1 MPVIY
6 GSSRI
11 QETSI
16 SGSIPGPTGNTGPTG
31 PTGNTGPT
39 GPTGATGITG
49 DGITFE
55 WYDFVSGVAG
65 FSYGITSGGNSY
77 GLGTITFT
85 LDTGT
90 TIAVTGCTGATGD
103 GIAFDDGQW
112 HTSFDI
118 KNTTTDQDYSEI
130 FKELESNGTAGGTA
144 YFRTLTSSGRDISI
158 DGVTDYYIRIR
169 GATYDY
175 GRMGNTGELLHIYDG
190 LSAHGSL
197 NTFWDDDKKNLTAR
211 LTTFREA
218 TSSVNL
224 YEEDA
229 IGNTAPVGSPTGLT
243 GEFVPFTYISTNI
256 DGNTEIYSGFH
267 MGQTHD
273 SEKGASTDV
282 THVFSNS
289 KTIHDTQYSSAS
301 NLGSCCYCTDS
312 DIADDYPGCVDYVT
326 EEYCT
331 NLGGVFDT
339 TTCLAR
345 PEGPN
350 CYSEGACCVNGIC
363 AETSLNKCRNVYGGF
378 YVEGKTCVDVE
389 ILGGCPD
396 PCETTGACC
405 VEGACYEM
413 SEYQCSFEPNS
424 LFISEV
430 NGQQA
435 KCTGED
441 AVNCC
446 LEGTIGACCV
456 EERCYETS
464 PAICSTLI
472 ASDDIT
478 KGVFWGA
485 GSRCAG
491 PNRIGG
497 RGPSEGAAY
506 APFSC
511 TWCPESGNTKEEWE
525 AQWGSL
531 DPVGLVDVDG
541 LCLDRDGVPY
551 NPPIYAPCPAC
562 RGWQQYMGSG
572 GECCSDGSCNEDICE
587 CTGCGDG
594 DGQCWVCS
602 SDLPICQP
610 GSVDIENQC
619 EGMCCYRLLEDG
631 TWTCE
636 QKTRDACSDMNDG
649 VENIYSHIKWSGC
662 STNDYSLPA
671 VSPPIGPP
679 TYLGGNHLLAENDPP
694 CLGHHITDSPDVMLQ
709 VDTNIEMFQFSNI
722 IKPALTSFVDQ
733 LDSRYEK
740 IGFNDSVFTDTSV
753 DVSLTNNYAITKE
766 GINSMAIGDRV
777 LARPL
782 KQVRDNFD
790 NITGYINSSQG
801 HNHGKILVILSNGNM
816 RSEAEKTAAKAEAQN
831 LKNNSSVIIYA
842 IGVDTQTSDTDLD
855 FVQELASPGYYK
867 RILPIEI
874 KDTLNQI
881 GHAISCGG
889 EDVTTSTTTMKT
901 GSIILADGTPYECC
915 CDHDGTGLKGLVGGH
930 LDNGI
935 TDPNDMSCCDDSGVD
950 CINGTDT
957 SDLMTACCWWLVE
970 GEGAINETMGRQCE
984 WIGSEGSPYHPWLSA
999 DEVCMARKHG
1009 TSASDLP
1016 DKSCDN
1022 VNMDGCCCFN
1032 NTWSLANKDLEWLS
1046 EYREYTD
1053 GWRIPEAGECYEQGW
1068 GTYYAHQMNETRCE
1082 FYGGCW
1088 VHQGTC
1094 SGGIAGGECPDG
1106 NSCG

>member
-11 QETSI
+11 QETSV
-16 SGSIPGPTGNTGPTG
+16 SGSIQGPTGNTGPTG

-55 WYDFVSGVAG
+55 WYDFDSGVAG

-103 GIAFDDGQW
+103 GIAFDYGQW
-112 HTSFDI
+112 HTSFELD
-118 KNTTTDQDYSEI
+118 NTVNTSSSGNPYSEI
-130 FKELESNGTAGGTA
+130 FSHLESDGTAGGTA

-158 DGVTDYYIRIR
+158 EGVTDYYIRIR

-175 GRMGNTGELLHIYDG
+175 GIMGNTGELLHIYDG

-218 TSSVNL
+218 KSSVNL
-224 YEEDA
+224 YHQDS
-229 IGNTAPVGSPTGLT
+229 IGNTAPVGGSSGGGT
-243 GEFVPFTYISTNI
+243 GEFVPFTYITTK
-256 DGNTEIYSGFH
+256 DGKTEIYSGFH

-273 SEKGASTDV
+273 SVLGASIDV
-282 THVFSNS
+282 EHVFSNS

-389 ILGGCPD
+389 ILGGCPE
-396 PCETTGACC
+396 PCQDTGACC
-405 VEGACYEM
+405 VGGACYEM

-424 LFISEV
+424 LFV
-430 NGQQA
+430 DGGV
-435 KCTGED
+435 CTGEN

-446 LEGTIGACCV
+446 LEGSIGACCV

-472 ASDDIT
+472 ASNGIT
-478 KGVFWGA
+478 KGVFWGV

-491 PNRIGG
+491 PSRIDGG
-497 RGPSEGAAY
+497 GDNEGAAY

-511 TWCPESGNTKEEWE
+511 TWSPESGNTQEEWLE
-525 AQWGSL
+525 QWGSL
-531 DPVGLVDVDG
+531 GPVGLVNVDG
-541 LCLDRDGVPY
+541 VCIDVNGDPLSNEDGSL
-551 NPPIYAPCPAC
+551 IYPPCPAC
-562 RGWQQYMGSG
+562 VGWQQHIG
-572 GECCSDGSCNEDICE
+572 GPCVDENNNHVNICE
-587 CTGCGDG
+587 CVGYGDG
-594 DGQCWVCS
+594 PGECYVE
-602 SDLPICQP
+602 DLPICQP

-619 EGMCCYRLLEDG
+619 EGMCCYRKQLDG
-631 TWTCE
+631 VWTCG

-649 VENIYSHIKWSGC
+649 VENNYSHIKWSGC
-662 STNDYSLPA
+662 STNNYSLP
-671 VSPPIGPP
+671 PNPIGPP
-679 TYLGGNHLLAENDPP
+679 TYLGDDHLIEGDNYVCAKGNNDNPWMYP
-694 CLGHHITDSPDVMLQ
+694 ERKPDVMLQ

-722 IKPALTSFVDQ
+722 IKPALSSFVDQ
-733 LDSRYEK
+733 LDSVYEK
-740 IGFNDSVFTDTSV
+740 IGFNDSVFADTSV
-753 DVSLTNNYAITKE
+753 DVSLTNNYAIVKE

-782 KQVRDNFD
+782 QYVKGNFRDVTD
-790 NITGYINSSQG
+790 YINTETGTS
-801 HNHGKILVILSNGNM
+801 HGKILVILSDGNW
-816 RSEAEKTAAKAEAQN
+816 RSEAERDAAHAEAQN
-831 LKNNSSVIIYA
+831 IKNDGVIIYA
-842 IGVDTQTSDTDLD
+842 IGINTQTENTNPDWVSP
-855 FVQELASPGYYK
+855 LATSSVYYK
-867 RILPIEI
+867 EIMPNEI

-901 GSIILADGTPYECC
+901 GSIILADGNPYECC
-915 CDHDGTGLKGLVGGH
+915 CDHDGTALQGLNLGGN
-930 LDNGI
+930 LNNGI
-935 TDPNDMSCCDDSGVD
+935 TDLTNMSCCDESGEP
-950 CINGTDT
+950 CPSGFDT
-957 SDLMTACCWWLVE
+957 SELMTSCCWWLNE
-970 GEGAINETMGRQCE
+970 GEGAINETVGRSCE
-984 WIGSEGSPYHPWLSA
+984 WIGSDGSPAHPWLSA
-999 DEVCMARKHG
+999 DEVCMALKHG
-1009 TSASDLP
+1009 TSFP
-1016 DKSCDN
+1016 DNNCNN
-1022 VNMDGCCCFN
+1022 VDMDGCCCFID
-1032 NTWSLANKDLEWLS
+1032 TWSLPSHLTWLS
-1046 EYREYTD
+1046 EFTD
-1053 GWRIPEAGECYEQGW
+1053 WQIPEAGDCIEQGW
-1068 GTYYAHQMNETRCE
+1068 SGYYTHQMNRTRCE

-1094 SGGIAGGECPDG
+1094 DGGVAGGECPDG